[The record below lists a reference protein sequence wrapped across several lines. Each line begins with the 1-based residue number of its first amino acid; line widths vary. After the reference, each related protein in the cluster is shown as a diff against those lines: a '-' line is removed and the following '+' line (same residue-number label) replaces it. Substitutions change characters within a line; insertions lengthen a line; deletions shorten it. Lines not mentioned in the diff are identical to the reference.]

1 MQAVCRYIKNNPEL
15 GLRENLDD
23 LMHERIEEAE
33 KRLWIRVILEAVFDL
48 DQDEKKILR
57 DDDGRIVLDAQGN
70 RIMYSKSEDAYK
82 FLSGQDRSLYY
93 LCNAIG
99 VNAKQIVNDLK
110 RLGPKELKRI
120 FLANLTNRGKL

>member
-1 MQAVCRYIKNNPEL
+1 
-15 GLRENLDD
+15 
-23 LMHERIEEAE
+23 MHERIEEAE